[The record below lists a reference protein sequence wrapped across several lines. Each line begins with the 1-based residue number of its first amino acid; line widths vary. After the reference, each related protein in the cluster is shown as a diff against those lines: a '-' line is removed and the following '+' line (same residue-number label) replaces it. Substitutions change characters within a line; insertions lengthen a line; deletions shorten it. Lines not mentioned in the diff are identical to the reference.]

1 MPAGIAITNTDHP
14 SPCQLRLMARKC
26 KDANHSRRLLAI
38 AGALTGDLGR
48 TAIAEHAG
56 VGLQT
61 LRDWI
66 LRDNKEGPLGL
77 QTRQGQGRPSILDL
91 DRPLFLRDCLETGP
105 PPGLS
110 AWTLSWL
117 RDIIDE
123 VFKVTLSLE
132 TIRRVIRRLMFDFRR
147 GFAGISTGLQGIT
160 FPRAW
165 TRTGLMSGSRM
176 RHASAR
182 RACSAGFGLSRV
194 HAPGF
199 PVIAVMDIVTC
210 SVPCVRQPERPS
222 GMSVTGPI
230 PVG

>member
-1 MPAGIAITNTDHP
+1 MPAGIAITNTDHT
-14 SPCQLRLMARKC
+14 PCQLRLMARKC
-26 KDANHSRRLLAI
+26 KDANHSRRLL
-38 AGALTGDLGR
+38 
-48 TAIAEHAG
+48 AIAEHAG

-66 LRDNKEGPLGL
+66 LRDNKEGP
-77 QTRQGQGRPSILDL
+77 TRQGQGCPSIPDL

-132 TIRRVIRRLMFDFRR
+132 TIRRVIRRLMFGFRR
-147 GFAGISTGLQGIT
+147 GFAGISTELQGIT